1 MAWNFPCSCTAYF
14 QAFSVN
20 AFSVT
25 YPLRTAGRR
34 NVSAAHNNEA
44 QGLGKRGTTYQCVDM
59 MIIVTNYRNQYMHCN
74 TQSGKLNHVVQI
86 GVFCQCD
93 CRFSVVHKSE
103 RATPKHSLCN
113 GVFTNQFIFSI
124 LLEYLS
130 RARESVEALSRI

>member
-1 MAWNFPCSCTAYF
+1 M
-14 QAFSVN
+14 
-20 AFSVT
+20 
-25 YPLRTAGRR
+25 
-34 NVSAAHNNEA
+34 
-44 QGLGKRGTTYQCVDM
+44 
-59 MIIVTNYRNQYMHCN
+59 
-74 TQSGKLNHVVQI
+74 QSGKLNHVVQI

-113 GVFTNQFIFSI
+113 GVFTDQFIFSI